1 VKIGVVGPCASGKS
15 TLVKRLRGQYGFELR
30 HIAQEHSYVPT
41 MWKKISNPD
50 WLIFLDVSYPVS
62 MQRRPMNWTLD
73 DYQEQ
78 QRRLAHA
85 RTHANFYLNT
95 DALSQDQVVEEV
107 IGFLKKVGAWN
118 ANDESSSH

>member
-1 VKIGVVGPCASGKS
+1 
-15 TLVKRLRGQYGFELR
+15 
-30 HIAQEHSYVPT
+30 VPT